1 MRRLFVV
8 AFQAIIVIFLTIA
21 MSSLPVLAATG
32 AARLV
37 SDNET
42 VYVLMNNDGSS
53 QKTILMDWLRVE
65 GTGTYDFRD
74 PVPGA
79 QDVRLVDGSGILAF
93 EGGSAHMTGTSSG
106 LEDIYYRATLAKSLP
121 VDVHVTTTLDGKEIA
136 YADLKK
142 QAGDVTV
149 TIGLTNNEKQG
160 SVYVPW
166 TCSLTLTLDNADVR
180 SIDAGTDGVTVV
192 TGSRTIVTYVVVLD
206 ALAQVTLRYTA
217 LRGTDPNLQLA
228 IRPSMPDFPLPS
240 ASSLLPLKDGLSQI
254 ALAFDGQKSILDSVI
269 KALDSQMVPTFD
281 VTQLDRLNDLVTLLK
296 ADEAVLRGVYASIDT
311 TQLESLSAL
320 TLGITQLQTAISGVT
335 QGVSQLAG
343 ALTVQAQLVDKALA
357 LNASMEQATAGLPAE
372 AGGTLSALILAQRSL
387 LETVAHGGTIQGVP
401 GPLPG
406 LGTIVESLTKLQ
418 SGLQDV
424 SGGFDKLA
432 QGLGQLPRLATGMST
447 LRTTIGTVLDGGSLA
462 GQTLPPFATASG
474 AIAQV
479 PAAVRSQVQT
489 LTSKSRQSV
498 TQLVQTLTLLRDGG
512 AIGGRTMPSLM
523 KLKLGVLSMK
533 NGIGDFAATI
543 QEQVDLMAVK
553 KALASKWTSFG
564 GRMPGSAG
572 SVMFVFTMAQ

>member
-1 MRRLFVV
+1 MRKSFVI

-42 VYVLMNNDGSS
+42 IYVLMNNDGSS

-79 QDVRLVDGSGILAF
+79 QDVRLVDGNGALVYEA
-93 EGGSAHMTGTSSG
+93 GSAHVTGTSAG
-106 LEDIYYRATLAKSLP
+106 IEDIYYRATLVKSLP
-121 VDVHVTTTLDGKEIA
+121 VDVRVTTTVGGKATTYGE
-136 YADLKK
+136 LKK
-142 QAGDVTV
+142 QMGDIVITV
-149 TIGLTNNEKQG
+149 GLTNREKQG

-206 ALAQVTLRYTA
+206 ASAQVTLRYTA

-240 ASSLLPLKDGLSQI
+240 ASSLRPLEDGLGQI
-254 ALAFDGQKSILDSVI
+254 ALAFDGQKSILDGVI
-269 KALDSQMVPTFD
+269 KGLGSQMVPTFD
-281 VTQLDRLNDLVTLLK
+281 ITQLDRLNDLVTLLK
-296 ADEAVLRGVYASIDT
+296 ADEAVLRGLYASIDT
-311 TQLESLSAL
+311 TQLASLSTIA
-320 TLGITQLQTAISGVT
+320 GAVTQLQTAIGGLT
-335 QGVSQLAG
+335 QGMGQLAG
-343 ALTVQAQLVDKALA
+343 ALTVQAQLVVKALD
-357 LNASMEQATAGLPAE
+357 LNTNMEQAVAGLPPA
-372 AGGTLSALILAQRSL
+372 AGGTLSTLILAQRSL
-387 LETVAHGGTIQGVP
+387 LETVARGGTVPGVP
-401 GPLPG
+401 GPIPG
-406 LGTIVESLTKLQ
+406 LGTIVENLTKLQ
-418 SGLQDV
+418 AGLQEV

-432 QGLGQLPRLATGMST
+432 EGLGQLPRLATGMIT
-447 LRTTIGTVLDGGSLA
+447 LRTTIGTVLDGGPLA
-462 GQTLPPFATASG
+462 DQTLPPFATASS

-479 PAAVRSQVQT
+479 PAAVQLQVET
-489 LTSKSRQSV
+489 LTAKSKQSV
-498 TQLVQTLTLLRDGG
+498 TELVRALTLLRDGG
-512 AIGGRTMPSLM
+512 AIGGHMLPSLA

-533 NGIGDFAATI
+533 NGIGVFATAI
-543 QEQVDLMAVK
+543 QDQIDLMAAK
-553 KALASKWTSFG
+553 KVLASRWNSFG
-564 GRMPGSAG
+564 GRPTGTAG